1 MPEVN
6 FSASLVLP
14 SGWILPSRVL
24 LSPMEGIQTPA
35 FVRAATALRLVDFWI
50 TPFYSVSP
58 DAVPSKQVL
67 KRRFAP
73 YFETGLPFA
82 VQLIGHAPAELAA
95 CAAHLEEI
103 GVKAINLNLACP
115 SKTVL
120 GHGNGGALLK
130 NPDAVNSIVAEVKKA
145 ISAHISLSVKLRAGY
160 DSDAELK
167 NLIAAVEDAELIV
180 FHYRTVLEMYHP
192 IANGLERLRK
202 AVESANNIS
211 VIGNGDIQS
220 LGDARRMVLETGCA
234 GVALARFFLK
244 NPGILNA
251 IRNGEPPS
259 PATSRRVMLSE
270 MRNCNSE
277 LGPLLE
283 FARTGMEQ
291 EEFRSFLL
299 ELGISKKQK
308 SVAKSC

>member
-1 MPEVN
+1 MSEIR
-6 FSASLVLP
+6 FSAPLSLA
-14 SGWILPSRVL
+14 SGFVLPSRVL
-24 LSPMEGIQTPA
+24 LSPMEGVQTPA
-35 FVRAATALRLVDFWI
+35 FVRAATALRLLDFWI

-58 DAVPSKQVL
+58 EAVPSKQVL

-82 VQLIGHAPAELAA
+82 VQLIGHAPVELAE
-95 CAAHLEEI
+95 CAVHLEEI
-103 GVKAINLNLACP
+103 GVKAVNLNLACP

-130 NPDAVNSIVAEVKKA
+130 NPDAVRAIVSEVRKA
-145 ISAHISLSVKLRAGY
+145 LSAHISFSVKLRAGFS
-160 DSDAELK
+160 SDADLPD
-167 NLIAAVEDAELIV
+167 LIAAVEDAELVI
-180 FHYRTVLEMYHP
+180 FHYRTVSEMYHP
-192 IANGLERLRK
+192 IANGLTRLGK
-202 AVESANNIS
+202 AVESAKVP

-220 LGDARRMVLETGCA
+220 ADDASRMVRETGCD

-251 IRNGEPPS
+251 IRNGGTPS
-259 PATSRRVMLSE
+259 SQTSRRAMLAE
-270 MRNCNSE
+270 MRNCKSE

-291 EEFRSFLL
+291 DEFRSFLH
-299 ELGISKKQK
+299 ELGINKKK
-308 SVAKSC
+308 NP

>member
-1 MPEVN
+1 
-6 FSASLVLP
+6 
-14 SGWILPSRVL
+14 
-24 LSPMEGIQTPA
+24 MEGVQTPA

-50 TPFYSVSP
+50 TPFYSVSS

-103 GVKAINLNLACP
+103 GVKAVNLNLACP

-130 NPDAVNSIVAEVKKA
+130 NPDAVRTIVSEVKKVL
-145 ISAHISLSVKLRAGY
+145 SAHISFSVKLRAGY
-160 DSDAELK
+160 DSDAELPD
-167 NLIAAVEDAELIV
+167 LIAAVEDAELIV
-180 FHYRTVLEMYHP
+180 FHYRTVSEMYQP
-192 IANGLERLRK
+192 IANGLARLGK
-202 AVESANNIS
+202 AVESAKVP

-220 LGDARRMVLETGCA
+220 PGDAHRMVQETGCA

-251 IRNGEPPS
+251 VRTGELPS
-259 PATSRRVMLSE
+259 PQTCRRAMLSE
-270 MRNCNSE
+270 MRTCRSE

-291 EEFRSFLL
+291 QEFRSFLL
-299 ELGISKKQK
+299 ELGIRKKK
-308 SVAKSC
+308 TP